1 MSSLAKKLPA
11 VSVVVPMYNAE
22 KYIGECLDSLL
33 AQTLPN
39 FEVIVVD
46 DCSTDAS
53 PAIVESYV
61 PKFGGRLTH
70 FRLKKNSGGA
80 GIPRN
85 KGISLARGKYI
96 YFMDSDDRIVPN
108 ALEDDCKLAQE
119 FDIDVIYHTRYYK
132 LSSDGTHSELAHV
145 PKYAP
150 GDEIVLDDDLTERVK
165 DIARNKYWLGPW
177 RSFSRRDF
185 LIANEI
191 FFPNIKPYEDLVW
204 SHALLIYAQ
213 RLLRVPTAVYFYRDN
228 ESSMTRVSKSADASA
243 KFYLNPIILGL
254 KSLDDFISR
263 HEFFHTKPQLHY
275 ALLENFFNGR
285 FTSIFRDSSEFLPP
299 FALYEAIKDE
309 FGKSLGDY
317 DVLIPVLCTALH
329 TQQRISADKLT
340 QFKEYQI
347 KSRARI
353 AELENKINQRKT
365 RE

>member
-1 MSSLAKKLPA
+1 MAKMFPA

-22 KYIGECLDSLL
+22 EFIGECLDSLL

-39 FEVIVVD
+39 FEVIIVD
-46 DCSTDAS
+46 DRSTDTS
-53 PAIVESYV
+53 PAVVANYV
-61 PKFGGRLTH
+61 PRFGGRLRY
-70 FRLKKNSGGA
+70 FRLQKNSGGA

-85 KGISLARGKYI
+85 KGISFARGKYI
-96 YFMDSDDRIVPN
+96 FFMDADDRIAPE
-108 ALEDDCKLAQE
+108 ALADDFKLAQE
-119 FDIDVIYHTRYYK
+119 FDADVIYHTRYYK
-132 LSSDGTHSELAHV
+132 LSGDGTQSELANV
-145 PKYAP
+145 PKYRE

-191 FFPNIKPYEDLVW
+191 FFPNIRPYEDLVW

-228 ESSMTRVSKSADASA
+228 ESSMTRISKSSDASA

-254 KSLDDFISR
+254 KSLDTFISR
-263 HEFFHTKPQLHY
+263 HEFFKTKPQLHY

-299 FALYEAIKDE
+299 FELYEAIKDE
-309 FGKSLGDY
+309 FGDTLGDR
-317 DVLIPVLCTALH
+317 DVLIAALCTALV
-329 TQQRISADKLT
+329 QQQQVTAAKLQ

-347 KSRARI
+347 QSGTRI
-353 AELENKINQRKT
+353 AELENEINLRKI
-365 RE
+365 